1 MENPFDRS
9 AENLGNVTGLEHVNL
24 EIPDQGLAS
33 EFYLMGLGLTRD
45 PYLFPGTNNMWV
57 NVGRTSQFHLPTGDA
72 LVLRGTIGLVT
83 PDREALLQRLA
94 SVKAKLKGTKF
105 AYKAAN
111 DYVEAICP
119 WGNRFHLHSPDLDRF
134 GAINLG
140 MPYVE
145 FDVPAGT
152 AGGIARFYREILGAK
167 AEVEGNGSGK
177 VARIAVG
184 LKQELRFRETSKKQ
198 PEYDGHHLQVYVDD
212 FGGPHDRL
220 AELDLITEESDRCQ
234 YRFEDIV
241 DIDTGKVL
249 FTIEHEVRS
258 MTHPLYLRPLV
269 NRNPAQSN
277 RTYSLGG
284 DAWNPTLTQSLGPGN
299 RSPDPLKDPKVPT
312 IMKRRAAR
320 MAAEAARSS

>member
-1 MENPFDRS
+1 MDNPFDRS
-9 AENLGNVTGLEHVNL
+9 AENLGNITGLEHVNL

-57 NVGRTSQFHLPTGDA
+57 NVGRTSQFHMPTGDA
-72 LVLRGTIGLVT
+72 LVLRGTIGIVT
-83 PDREALLQRLA
+83 PDREALLDRLEA
-94 SVKAKLKGTKF
+94 VKARLKGTKF
-105 AYKAAN
+105 AFKPMN
-111 DYVEAICP
+111 DYVEAFCP
-119 WGNRFHLHSPDLDRF
+119 WGNRFHLHAPDIDRF

-140 MPYVE
+140 IPYVE
-145 FDVPAGT
+145 FDVPTGT
-152 AGGIARFYREILGAK
+152 AKGIARFYEEIIGAK
-167 AEVEGNGSGK
+167 AKVEGNGSGK
-177 VARIAVG
+177 TAIVSVG
-184 LKQELRFRETSKKQ
+184 LRQELRFKETSKTL
-198 PEYDGHHLQVYVDD
+198 PEFDGHHLQVYVDD
-212 FGGPHDRL
+212 FGTPHDKL
-220 AELDLITEESDRCQ
+220 AKLDLITEESDRCQ

-241 DIDTGKVL
+241 DLDTGKVL

-299 RSPDPLKDPKVPT
+299 RVPNPLAAPKAPT
-312 IMKRRAAR
+312 IAKRRFAR
-320 MAAEAARSS
+320 MVAEAGQS